1 MDTEATDHLLT
12 TTRSVRRRL
21 DLSRQVPK
29 DVLLDCV
36 RIAQQAPTGSNLQG
50 WRFVIVQDAAK
61 RKALAEIYRR
71 SIQQHRAD
79 HPDMYSP
86 DDLQTRRVY
95 DSADYLIEVM
105 DQVPTL
111 VLPCIKGRPEGL
123 PNAYA
128 SVLYASICPG
138 VWSFMLALR
147 SRGIGS
153 SWTTMHLLNEAEAGE
168 LLGIPEKVT
177 QVALIPVAYYTGLDF
192 RPASRPPP
200 ETISY
205 FDGWPQRNSR

>member
-1 MDTEATDHLLT
+1 MDTEITDHLLT

-29 DVLLDCV
+29 EILLDCV

-50 WRFVIVQDAAK
+50 WRFVVIQDAAK

-71 SIQQHRAD
+71 SIEQHRATQ
-79 HPDMYSP
+79 PDMYSP
-86 DDLQTRRVY
+86 DDAQTRRVY
-95 DSADYLIEVM
+95 ASADFLVDVM

-123 PNAYA
+123 PNTYA
-128 SVLYASICPG
+128 SVLYGSICPA

-153 SWTTMHLLNEAEAGE
+153 SWTTMHLLNEAEAAE
-168 LLGIPEKVT
+168 LLGIPKKMT
-177 QVALIPVAYYTGLDF
+177 QVALLPVAYYTGSDF

-200 ETISY
+200 ETITY
-205 FDGWPQRNSR
+205 FDDWPKRNA

>member
-1 MDTEATDHLLT
+1 MDTEVTDHLLT

-21 DLSRQVPK
+21 DLTRQVPK

-50 WRFVIVQDAAK
+50 WRFVIVQDDAK

-71 SIQQHRAD
+71 SIEQHRANQ
-79 HPDMYSP
+79 PDMYAP

-128 SVLYASICPG
+128 SVLYASICPA

-153 SWTTMHLLNEAEAGE
+153 SWTTMHLLNEAEAAE
-168 LLGIPEKVT
+168 LLGIPNKVT

-192 RPASRPPP
+192 RPAFRPPP

>member
-1 MDTEATDHLLT
+1 MDTQITDHLLT

-29 DVLLDCV
+29 EILLDCV

-50 WRFVIVQDAAK
+50 WRFVVVQDAAK

-71 SIQQHRAD
+71 SIEQHRAAL
-79 HPDMYSP
+79 PDLYSP
-86 DDLQTRRVY
+86 DDPQTRRVY
-95 DSADYLIEVM
+95 DSAEFLVDVM

-128 SVLYASICPG
+128 SVLYASICPA

-153 SWTTMHLLNEAEAGE
+153 SWTSMHLLNEAEAAE
-168 LLGIPEKVT
+168 LLGIPKKVT
-177 QVALIPVAYYTGLDF
+177 QVALLPVAYYTGSDF
-192 RPASRPPP
+192 QPASRPPP
-200 ETISY
+200 ETITY
-205 FDGWPQRNSR
+205 FDDWPKRNA